1 MEKTFV
7 SIGTD
12 TDDLKINDIF
22 LESNADGIQST
33 DAYEIE
39 KMKLYNENLRLKL
52 ELMRV
57 KSEYYLKQLEFEI
70 KLEIQNEET
79 LNNLFI
85 NRYYALC
92 PILCVLI
99 YKLL

>member
-1 MEKTFV
+1 MEKTLV
-7 SIGTD
+7 SIGTN
-12 TDDLKINDIF
+12 TDDLKNNDI
-22 LESNADGIQST
+22 LPESNADGIQST

-57 KSEYYLKQLEFEI
+57 QSEYYLKQLE
-70 KLEIQNEET
+70 LEIQNEET
-79 LNNLFI
+79 SNQLFI
-85 NRYYALC
+85 NRYYAMC
-92 PILCVLI
+92 PIFCVLI

>member
-7 SIGTD
+7 SIGTN

-22 LESNADGIQST
+22 LESNADVIQST
-33 DAYEIE
+33 DANEIE
-39 KMKLYNENLRLKL
+39 KSKLYNENLRLKL
-52 ELMRV
+52 ELMCV
-57 KSEYYLKQLEFEI
+57 KSEYYLKQLELEM

-79 LNNLFI
+79 SNHLFI

-92 PILCVLI
+92 PILCLLI